1 MSNPIIARL
10 EGELTKAREAGNY
23 KTLHELETATNAH
36 VTVADIGEVLLMC
49 SNDYQGF
56 AAHPEVVAAARA
68 ALDRFGV
75 GPASVRFICGTLTIH
90 DELERKIAEFLQAQ
104 SAITYSSCWSANT
117 GLFPV
122 LAGPGD
128 AIISDALNHA
138 SIIDGCRAV
147 SKDVARDVYRHGDME
162 DLARQ
167 LEKHAGRPGKIV
179 VTDGVFSMEGDLAPL
194 PEIVRLAKAHNALVV
209 VDDSHGVGV
218 VGPTARGTV
227 EHFGLLDAIDI
238 HTGTL
243 GKALG
248 GGAGGYVAGPRAVID
263 SLIQRSRPHLFSN
276 AVPPS
281 VAAAAL
287 EAIRIL
293 EREPE
298 RAMQLRAKAEL
309 FREALKSK
317 DITPLEGEGAIVPVV
332 VGESAKSKA
341 ISQELLAGGLLA
353 TSFSFPVVPEGAAR
367 IRFQVSQSHS
377 ESDLAWAA
385 DLIARTFH
393 KHGAKPHTH
402 ASM

>member
-1 MSNPIIARL
+1 MTNAVFERL
-10 EGELTKAREAGNY
+10 ERDLQKAREVGNY
-23 KTLHELETATNAH
+23 KTLHDLETATQAH
-36 VTVADIGEVLLMC
+36 VKVKGIGEVLLMC

-56 AAHPEVVAAARA
+56 ADHPEVVAAART
-68 ALDRFGV
+68 ALEKFGV

-90 DELERKIAEFLQAQ
+90 EELEEKIAEFLHTE

-128 AIISDALNHA
+128 VVISDELNHA
-138 SIIDGCRAV
+138 SIIDGCRAI
-147 SKDVARDVYRHGDME
+147 SKEAARDIY
-162 DLARQ
+162 
-167 LEKHAGRPGKIV
+167 KHANMTDLSHVLHKHADKTGRII

-194 PEIVRLAKAHNALVV
+194 PDIVGLARTHKAIVV

-227 EHFGLLDAIDI
+227 EHFGLLDEVDV

-248 GGAGGYVAGPRAVID
+248 GGAGGYVAGPRVVID

-287 EAIRIL
+287 ESIRIL

-298 RAMQLRAKAEL
+298 RAQKLGDKADSFRKQLRAKE
-309 FREALKSK
+309 
-317 DITPLEGEGAIVPVV
+317 IVPLEGEGAIVPVV
-332 VGESAKSKA
+332 VGESVKSKA
-341 ISQELLAGGLLA
+341 ISQDLLKGGLLA

-367 IRFQVSQSHS
+367 IRFQVSQAHS
-377 ESDLAWAA
+377 EDDLNWAA
-385 DLIARTFH
+385 DLIARTF
-393 KHGAKPHTH
+393 KVHGARPVAHG
-402 ASM
+402 

>member
-1 MSNPIIARL
+1 MSNAVLDRLARDL
-10 EGELTKAREAGNY
+10 AKAREVGNY
-23 KTLHELETATNAH
+23 KTLHELETATKAH
-36 VTVADIGEVLLMC
+36 VKVAGIGEVLLMC

-90 DELERKIAEFLQAQ
+90 EELERKLAELLHTEA
-104 SAITYSSCWSANT
+104 AITYSSCWSANT

-128 AIISDALNHA
+128 VIISDTLNHA
-138 SIIDGCRAV
+138 SIIDGCRAIG
-147 SKDVARDVYRHGDME
+147 KEATRDIYRHADME
-162 DLARQ
+162 DLARV
-167 LEKHAGRPGKIV
+167 LDKHKDRAGKVI

-194 PEIVRLAKAHNALVV
+194 PEIVRLAKEHSALAV

-227 EHFGLLDAIDI
+227 EHFGLLDKIDI

-248 GGAGGYVAGPRAVID
+248 GGAGGYVAGPRVVID

-287 EAIRIL
+287 ESLRIL
-293 EREPE
+293 QREPD
-298 RAMQLRAKAEL
+298 RAKQLRTKADR
-309 FREALKSK
+309 FRSALKSK
-317 DITPLEGEGAIVPVV
+317 NITPLEGEGAIVPVV

-341 ISQELLAGGLLA
+341 ISEDLLAGGLLA

-377 ESDLAWAA
+377 EADLDHAV
-385 DLIARTFH
+385 DLIAATFH
-393 KHGAKPHTH
+393 KHGVKPVAHG
-402 ASM
+402 

>member
-1 MSNPIIARL
+1 MTNAVLERL
-10 EGELTKAREAGNY
+10 EAELAKAREFGNY
-23 KTLHELETATNAH
+23 KTLHELQTATRAH
-36 VTVADIGEVLLMC
+36 VEVAEIGEVLLMC

-56 AAHPEVVAAARA
+56 AAHPAVVAAARA
-68 ALDRFGV
+68 ALERFGV
-75 GPASVRFICGTLTIH
+75 GPASVRFICGTLTVH
-90 DELERKIAEFLQAQ
+90 DKLEKKIAEFLHTE

-128 AIISDALNHA
+128 VVISDALNHA
-138 SIIDGCRAV
+138 SIIDGCRAI
-147 SKDVARDVYRHGDME
+147 SKDAARDIYRHADTT
-162 DLARQ
+162 DLARV
-167 LEKHAGRPGKIV
+167 LEKHTGRSGKVI

-194 PEIVRLAKAHNALVV
+194 PEIVRLAKQHNALVV

-218 VGPTARGTV
+218 VGPSARGTV
-227 EHFGLLDAIDI
+227 EHFGMLDQIDI

-248 GGAGGYVAGPRAVID
+248 GGAGGYVAGPRVVID

-287 EAIRIL
+287 ESIRIL
-293 EREPE
+293 EKEPR
-298 RAMQLRAKAEL
+298 RASQLRTKADL
-309 FREALKSK
+309 FRQTLKAN
-317 DITPLEGEGAIVPVV
+317 DIMPLEGEGAIVPVV
-332 VGESAKSKA
+332 VGDSAKSKA
-341 ISQELLAGGLLA
+341 ISQDLLAGGLLA

-377 ESDLAWAA
+377 ESDLTWAA
-385 DLIARTFH
+385 GLIARTFH
-393 KHGAKPHTH
+393 KHGARPIAHG
-402 ASM
+402 

>member
-1 MSNPIIARL
+1 MSNAIIRRL
-10 EGELTKAREAGNY
+10 ERELAKAREVGNY
-23 KTLHELETATNAH
+23 KSLHELETATKAH
-36 VTVADIGEVLLMC
+36 VKVAEIGEVLLMC

-75 GPASVRFICGTLTIH
+75 GPASVRFICGTLSIH
-90 DELERKIAEFLQAQ
+90 EELERKIAEFLHTE

-128 AIISDALNHA
+128 VIISDALNHA
-138 SIIDGCRAV
+138 SIIDGCRAI
-147 SKDVARDVYRHGDME
+147 SKEAARDIYRHADMA
-162 DLARQ
+162 DLSRVLGKYAD
-167 LEKHAGRPGKIV
+167 RPGKVI

-194 PEIVRLAKAHNALVV
+194 PEIVRLAKQNHALVV
-209 VDDSHGVGV
+209 MDDSHGVGV

-227 EHFGLLDAIDI
+227 EHFGLLDQIDI

-248 GGAGGYVAGPRAVID
+248 GGAGGYVAGPRVVID

-287 EAIRIL
+287 ESLRIL
-293 EREPE
+293 EREPD
-298 RAMQLRAKAEL
+298 RAKQLRKKADL
-309 FREALKSK
+309 FRSALKSR

-332 VGESAKSKA
+332 VGESVTSKA
-341 ISQELLAGGLLA
+341 ISQDLLAGGLLA

-377 ESDLAWAA
+377 ETDLNWAA
-385 DLIARTFH
+385 DLIAKTFH
-393 KHGAKPHTH
+393 KHGAKPIAHH
-402 ASM
+402 

>member
-1 MSNPIIARL
+1 MTNAVFERL
-10 EGELTKAREAGNY
+10 EGELQKAREVGNY
-23 KTLHELETATNAH
+23 KTLHDLETATQAH
-36 VTVADIGEVLLMC
+36 VKVRDIGEVLLMC

-56 AAHPEVVAAARA
+56 ADHPEVVAAARA
-68 ALDRFGV
+68 ALDKFGV

-90 DELERKIAEFLQAQ
+90 EELEKKISEFLHTEA
-104 SAITYSSCWSANT
+104 AITYSSCWSANT

-128 AIISDALNHA
+128 VVISDELNHA
-138 SIIDGCRAV
+138 SIIDGCRAI
-147 SKDVARDVYRHGDME
+147 SKEAARDIY
-162 DLARQ
+162 
-167 LEKHAGRPGKIV
+167 KHANMTDLSNVLHKHADKKGKII

-194 PEIVRLAKAHNALVV
+194 LDIVRLARTHNAIVV

-218 VGPTARGTV
+218 VGPGARGTV
-227 EHFGLLDAIDI
+227 EHFGLLDEVDI

-248 GGAGGYVAGPRAVID
+248 GGAGGYVAGPRVVVD

-293 EREPE
+293 EREPA
-298 RAMQLRAKAEL
+298 RAQKLRDKAEL
-309 FREALKSK
+309 FRKSLKAK
-317 DITPLEGEGAIVPVV
+317 DIVPLEGEGAIVPVV
-332 VGESAKSKA
+332 VGESVKSKA
-341 ISQELLAGGLLA
+341 ISQDLLANGLLA

-377 ESDLAWAA
+377 EADLNWAA
-385 DLIARTFH
+385 DLIARTF
-393 KHGAKPHTH
+393 KRHGARPIVHG
-402 ASM
+402 

>member
-1 MSNPIIARL
+1 MSNAVLERL
-10 EGELTKAREAGNY
+10 ERELAKAREVGNY
-23 KTLHELETATNAH
+23 KTLHDLETATGAH
-36 VTVADIGEVLLMC
+36 VKVVDIGEVLLMC

-56 AAHPEVVAAARA
+56 AAHPEVVAAART

-90 DELERKIAEFLQAQ
+90 EELEREIAKFLRTE

-128 AIISDALNHA
+128 VVISDELNHA
-138 SIIDGCRAV
+138 SIIDGCRAI
-147 SKDVARDVYRHGDME
+147 SKESVRDIYRHADMA
-162 DLARQ
+162 DLARV
-167 LEKHAGRPGKIV
+167 LEKHADRPGKII

-194 PEIVRLAKAHNALVV
+194 PEIVKLAKQHNALVV

-227 EHFGLLDAIDI
+227 EHFGMLDRVDI

-248 GGAGGYVAGPRAVID
+248 GGAGGYVAGPRVVID
-263 SLIQRSRPHLFSN
+263 SLIQKSRPHLFSN

-281 VAAAAL
+281 VAAAGL
-287 EAIRIL
+287 QSLRIL
-293 EREPE
+293 EREPN
-298 RAMQLRAKAEL
+298 RAPRLREKAEL
-309 FREALKSK
+309 FRRALKSRQ
-317 DITPLEGEGAIVPVV
+317 ITPLEGEGAIVPVV
-332 VGESAKSKA
+332 VGDSAKSKA
-341 ISQELLAGGLLA
+341 ISQDLLAGGLLA

-377 ESDLAWAA
+377 ESDLDWAA
-385 DLIARTFH
+385 ELISATFH
-393 KHGAKPHTH
+393 KHGATPITH
-402 ASM
+402 

>member
-1 MSNPIIARL
+1 MMNAVIERL
-10 EGELTKAREAGNY
+10 ERDLAKAREVGNY
-23 KTLHELETATNAH
+23 KTLHDLETATQAH
-36 VTVADIGEVLLMC
+36 VRVKDIGEVLLMC

-56 AAHPEVVAAARA
+56 ADHPEVVAAARA
-68 ALDRFGV
+68 ALDKFGV

-90 DELERKIAEFLQAQ
+90 EDLEKKIAEFLHTE

-122 LAGPGD
+122 LAGSGD
-128 AIISDALNHA
+128 VVISDALNHA

-147 SKDVARDVYRHGDME
+147 GKDVAREIYPHADMAE
-162 DLARQ
+162 LARV
-167 LEKHAGRPGKIV
+167 LDKHADKPGKII

-194 PEIVRLAKAHNALVV
+194 PDILRLARVHNAIVV

-218 VGPTARGTV
+218 MGPAARGTV
-227 EHFGLLDAIDI
+227 EHFGLLDSVDV

-248 GGAGGYVAGPRAVID
+248 GGAGGYVAGPRVVID

-298 RAMQLRAKAEL
+298 RAQRLRDKAKL
-309 FREALKSK
+309 FRNGLKAK
-317 DITPLEGEGAIVPVV
+317 DIMPLEGEGAIVPVV
-332 VGESAKSKA
+332 VGESVKSKA
-341 ISQELLAGGLLA
+341 VSQDLLAGGLLA

-377 ESDLAWAA
+377 EADLMWAA

-393 KHGAKPHTH
+393 KHGAKPIAH
-402 ASM
+402 A

>member
-1 MSNPIIARL
+1 MSNAIIDRLAREL
-10 EGELTKAREAGNY
+10 EKAREAGTY
-23 KTLHELETATNAH
+23 KTLHELTTATRAH
-36 VTVADIGEVLLMC
+36 VKVAEIGEVLLMC

-56 AAHPEVVAAARA
+56 AAHPEVVAAARR
-68 ALDRFGV
+68 ALEHFGV

-90 DELERKIAEFLQAQ
+90 EELERKLAEFLHTEA
-104 SAITYSSCWSANT
+104 AITYSSCWSANT

-122 LAGPGD
+122 LAGAGD
-128 AIISDALNHA
+128 VVISDALNHA
-138 SIIDGCRAV
+138 SIIDGCRAIA
-147 SKDVARDVYRHGDME
+147 KDVARDIYRHADMA
-162 DLARQ
+162 DLARVF
-167 LEKHAGRPGKIV
+167 EKHADKPGKIV

-194 PEIVRLAKAHNALVV
+194 PEIVRLAKQHNALVV

-218 VGPTARGTV
+218 VGPTGRGTV
-227 EHFGLLDAIDI
+227 EHYGLLDEIDI

-248 GGAGGYVAGPRAVID
+248 GGAGGYVAGPRVVID

-293 EREPE
+293 EREPQ
-298 RAMQLRAKAEL
+298 RAKTLRAKAER
-309 FREALKSK
+309 FRAALKSR

-332 VGESAKSKA
+332 VGESVKSKA
-341 ISQELLAGGLLA
+341 ISQDLLAGGLLA

-367 IRFQVSQSHS
+367 IRFQVSQAHGDG
-377 ESDLAWAA
+377 DLEGAA
-385 DLIARTFH
+385 DLIAATFK
-393 KHGAKPHTH
+393 KHGAKGLAHN
-402 ASM
+402 

>member
-1 MSNPIIARL
+1 MTNAVFERL
-10 EGELTKAREAGNY
+10 ERELQKAREVGNY
-23 KTLHELETATNAH
+23 KTLHDLETATQAH
-36 VTVADIGEVLLMC
+36 VKVKDIGEVLLMC

-56 AAHPEVVAAARA
+56 ADHPEVVAAARA
-68 ALDRFGV
+68 ALEKFGV

-90 DELERKIAEFLQAQ
+90 EELEEKIAKFLHTE

-128 AIISDALNHA
+128 VVISDELNHA
-138 SIIDGCRAV
+138 SIIDGCRAI
-147 SKDVARDVYRHGDME
+147 SKEAVRDIY
-162 DLARQ
+162 
-167 LEKHAGRPGKIV
+167 KHANMTDLSHVLHRHADKKGKII

-194 PEIVRLAKAHNALVV
+194 PDIVRLARTHNAIVV

-218 VGPTARGTV
+218 VGPGARGTV
-227 EHFGLLDAIDI
+227 EHFGLLDEIDV

-248 GGAGGYVAGPRAVID
+248 GGAGGYVAGPRVVID

-293 EREPE
+293 EREPA
-298 RAMQLRAKAEL
+298 RAQMLRDKAEL
-309 FREALKSK
+309 FRNALKSK
-317 DITPLEGEGAIVPVV
+317 DIMPLEGDGAIVPVV
-332 VGESAKSKA
+332 VGESVKSKA
-341 ISQELLAGGLLA
+341 ISQDLLAGGLLA

-377 ESDLAWAA
+377 EADLNWAA
-385 DLIARTFH
+385 DLIARTFK
-393 KHGAKPHTH
+393 KHGARPIAH
-402 ASM
+402 A

>member
-1 MSNPIIARL
+1 MSNTVIERL
-10 EGELTKAREAGNY
+10 QRELANAREAGNY
-23 KTLHELETATNAH
+23 KTLHELETATKAH
-36 VTVADIGEVLLMC
+36 VKVADIGEVLLMC

-56 AAHPEVVAAARA
+56 AAHPAVVAAARA

-90 DELERKIAEFLQAQ
+90 DELERKIAEFLHTE

-122 LAGPGD
+122 LAGAGD
-128 AIISDALNHA
+128 VVISDALNHA
-138 SIIDGCRAV
+138 SIIDGCRAI
-147 SKDVARDVYRHGDME
+147 SKDAVRDIYRHADME
-162 DLARQ
+162 DLARV
-167 LEKHAGRPGKIV
+167 LDKHADRPGKII

-194 PEIVRLAKAHNALVV
+194 PEIVRLAKAHGALVV

-218 VGPTARGTV
+218 VGPAARGTV
-227 EHFGLLDAIDI
+227 EHFGLLDQIDI

-248 GGAGGYVAGPRAVID
+248 GGAGGYVAGPRVVID

-276 AVPPS
+276 AVPPA

-287 EAIRIL
+287 ESIRIL
-293 EREPE
+293 ENEPQRARLLRE
-298 RAMQLRAKAEL
+298 KAEL
-309 FREALKSK
+309 FRQTLKAN
-317 DITPLEGEGAIVPVV
+317 DIVPLEGEGAIVPVV
-332 VGESAKSKA
+332 VGDSAKSKA
-341 ISQELLAGGLLA
+341 ISHDLLAGGLLA

-377 ESDLAWAA
+377 RSDLTWAA
-385 DLIARTFH
+385 GLIAQAFH
-393 KHGAKPHTH
+393 KHGVRPMAHG
-402 ASM
+402 

>member
-1 MSNPIIARL
+1 MSNAVLERL
-10 EGELTKAREAGNY
+10 ERELTKAREVGNY
-23 KTLHELETATNAH
+23 KTLLDLETATGAH
-36 VTVADIGEVLLMC
+36 VKVADIGEVLLMC

-56 AAHPEVVAAARA
+56 AAHPEVVAAAHA

-90 DELERKIAEFLQAQ
+90 EELERKLAEFLHVE

-128 AIISDALNHA
+128 VVISDALNHA
-138 SIIDGCRAV
+138 SIIDGCRAI
-147 SKDVARDVYRHGDME
+147 SKDSVRDIYRHADTA
-162 DLARQ
+162 DLARV
-167 LEKHAGRPGKIV
+167 LDKHADKPGKII

-194 PEIVRLAKAHNALVV
+194 PEIVKLAKQHNALVV

-227 EHFGLLDAIDI
+227 EHFGLLDQIDI

-248 GGAGGYVAGPRAVID
+248 GGAGGYVAGPRVVID
-263 SLIQRSRPHLFSN
+263 SLIQKSRPHLFSN

-281 VAAAAL
+281 VAAAGL
-287 EAIRIL
+287 QSLRIL
-293 EREPE
+293 EREPN
-298 RAMQLRAKAEL
+298 RAIQLREKAEL
-309 FREALKSK
+309 FRRALKTRQ
-317 DITPLEGEGAIVPVV
+317 IAPLEGEGAIVPVV
-332 VGESAKSKA
+332 VGDSAKSKA
-341 ISQELLAGGLLA
+341 ISQDLLAGGLLA

-377 ESDLAWAA
+377 EADLDWAA
-385 DLIARTFH
+385 DLISATFH
-393 KHGAKPHTH
+393 KHGATPITH
-402 ASM
+402 

>member
-1 MSNPIIARL
+1 MSNAVLERL
-10 EGELTKAREAGNY
+10 ERDLAKAREVGNY
-23 KTLHELETATNAH
+23 KTLHDLETATGAH
-36 VTVADIGEVLLMC
+36 VKVADIGEVLLMC

-90 DELERKIAEFLQAQ
+90 EELERELAKFLHTE

-128 AIISDALNHA
+128 VVISDALNHA
-138 SIIDGCRAV
+138 SIIDGCRAI
-147 SKDVARDVYRHGDME
+147 SKESVRDIYRHADMA
-162 DLARQ
+162 DLARV
-167 LEKHAGRPGKIV
+167 LEKHADKPGKII

-194 PEIVRLAKAHNALVV
+194 PEIVKLAKKHNALVV

-227 EHFGLLDAIDI
+227 EHFGLLDEIDI

-248 GGAGGYVAGPRAVID
+248 GGAGGYVAGPRVVID

-281 VAAAAL
+281 VAAAGL
-287 EAIRIL
+287 QSLRIL
-293 EREPE
+293 EREPH
-298 RAMQLRAKAEL
+298 RATKLREKAEL
-309 FREALKSK
+309 FRRALKSR
-317 DITPLEGEGAIVPVV
+317 DITPLEGQGAIVPVV
-332 VGESAKSKA
+332 VGDSAKSKA
-341 ISQELLAGGLLA
+341 ISQDLLSGGLLA

-377 ESDLAWAA
+377 ESDLDWAA
-385 DLIARTFH
+385 ELISAMFH
-393 KHGAKPHTH
+393 KHGATPITH
-402 ASM
+402 

>member
-1 MSNPIIARL
+1 MTNAVFERL
-10 EGELTKAREAGNY
+10 EGELRKARDVGTY
-23 KTLHELETATNAH
+23 KTLHDLETATQAH
-36 VTVADIGEVLLMC
+36 VKVKDIGEVLLMC

-56 AAHPEVVAAARA
+56 ADHPEVVAAARA

-90 DELERKIAEFLQAQ
+90 DELEKKLAEFLHTE

-128 AIISDALNHA
+128 VVISDELNHA
-138 SIIDGCRAV
+138 SIIDGCRAI
-147 SKDVARDVYRHGDME
+147 SKEAARDIYRHANMTE
-162 DLARQ
+162 LSQ
-167 LEKHAGRPGKIV
+167 VLQKHADKPGKIV

-194 PEIVRLAKAHNALVV
+194 PEIVKLARAHNAILV

-227 EHFGLLDAIDI
+227 EHFGLLDRVDV

-248 GGAGGYVAGPRAVID
+248 GGAGGYVAGPRVVID

-287 EAIRIL
+287 ESIRIL
-293 EREPE
+293 EREPA
-298 RAMQLRAKAEL
+298 RGQKLREKAEL
-309 FREALKSK
+309 FRKSLKAK
-317 DITPLEGEGAIVPVV
+317 NIVPLEGEGAIVPVV
-332 VGESAKSKA
+332 VGESVKSKA
-341 ISQELLAGGLLA
+341 ISQDLLSGGLLA

-377 ESDLAWAA
+377 EADLNWAA

-393 KHGAKPHTH
+393 KHGARPMAHG
-402 ASM
+402 

>member
-1 MSNPIIARL
+1 MSNAIIRRL
-10 EGELTKAREAGNY
+10 ERELAKAREVGNY
-23 KTLHELETATNAH
+23 KSLHELETATKAH
-36 VTVADIGEVLLMC
+36 VKVAEIGEVLLMC

-75 GPASVRFICGTLTIH
+75 GPASVRFICGTLSIH
-90 DELERKIAEFLQAQ
+90 EELERKIAEFLHTE

-128 AIISDALNHA
+128 VIISDALNHA
-138 SIIDGCRAV
+138 SIIDGCRAI
-147 SKDVARDVYRHGDME
+147 SKEAARDIYRHADMA
-162 DLARQ
+162 DLSRVLGKYAD
-167 LEKHAGRPGKIV
+167 RPGKVI

-194 PEIVRLAKAHNALVV
+194 PEIVRLAKQNHALVV
-209 VDDSHGVGV
+209 MDDSHGVGV

-227 EHFGLLDAIDI
+227 EHFGLLDQIDI

-248 GGAGGYVAGPRAVID
+248 GGAGGYVAGPRVVID

-287 EAIRIL
+287 ESLRIL
-293 EREPE
+293 EREPD
-298 RAMQLRAKAEL
+298 RAKKLRKKADL
-309 FREALKSK
+309 FRSALKSR

-332 VGESAKSKA
+332 VGESVTSKA
-341 ISQELLAGGLLA
+341 ISQDLLAGGLLA

-377 ESDLAWAA
+377 ETDLNWAA
-385 DLIARTFH
+385 DLVAKTFH
-393 KHGAKPHTH
+393 KHGAKPIAHH
-402 ASM
+402 

>member
-1 MSNPIIARL
+1 MTNSVFERL
-10 EGELTKAREAGNY
+10 ERDLQEARDVGNY
-23 KTLHELETATNAH
+23 KTLHDLETATRAH
-36 VTVADIGEVLLMC
+36 VKVKNIGEVLLMC

-56 AAHPEVVAAARA
+56 ADHREVVAAARA
-68 ALDRFGV
+68 ALDKFGV

-90 DELERKIAEFLQAQ
+90 DELEKKIAEFLHTE

-128 AIISDALNHA
+128 VVISDELNHA
-138 SIIDGCRAV
+138 SIIDGCRAI
-147 SKDVARDVYRHGDME
+147 SKEAVRDIY
-162 DLARQ
+162 
-167 LEKHAGRPGKIV
+167 KHANMTDLSHVLHKHADKKGKII

-194 PEIVRLAKAHNALVV
+194 PEIVRLARTHNAIVV

-227 EHFGLLDAIDI
+227 EHFGLLDEVDV

-248 GGAGGYVAGPRAVID
+248 GGAGGYVAGPRVVID

-298 RAMQLRAKAEL
+298 RAQKLRDKAAL
-309 FREALKSK
+309 FRRALKAK
-317 DITPLEGEGAIVPVV
+317 DIMPLDGEGAIVPVV
-332 VGESAKSKA
+332 VGESVKSKA
-341 ISQELLAGGLLA
+341 ISQDLLAGGLLA

-377 ESDLAWAA
+377 EADLHWAA

-393 KHGAKPHTH
+393 KHGARPIEH
-402 ASM
+402 A

>member
-1 MSNPIIARL
+1 MTNAVFDRL
-10 EGELTKAREAGNY
+10 ERELAKAREVGNY
-23 KTLHELETATNAH
+23 KTLHDLETATKAH
-36 VTVADIGEVLLMC
+36 VKVKNIGEVLLMC

-56 AAHPEVVAAARA
+56 ADHPEVVAAARA
-68 ALDRFGV
+68 ALDKFGV

-90 DELERKIAEFLQAQ
+90 EELEKKLAEFLHTE

-128 AIISDALNHA
+128 VVISDALNHA
-138 SIIDGCRAV
+138 SIIDGCRAIG
-147 SKDVARDVYRHGDME
+147 KDAARDIY
-162 DLARQ
+162 
-167 LEKHAGRPGKIV
+167 KHADMSDLSHVLHKHADKPGKII

-194 PEIVRLAKAHNALVV
+194 PDIVRLARTHNAIVV

-218 VGPTARGTV
+218 VGPGARGTV
-227 EHFGLLDAIDI
+227 EHFNLLDEIDI

-248 GGAGGYVAGPRAVID
+248 GGAGGYVAGPRVVID

-287 EAIRIL
+287 ESIRIL

-298 RAMQLRAKAEL
+298 RAQKLRDKAEL
-309 FREALKSK
+309 FRKTLKAK
-317 DITPLEGEGAIVPVV
+317 DIMPLEGEGAIVPVV
-332 VGESAKSKA
+332 VGESVKSKA
-341 ISQELLAGGLLA
+341 ISQDLLAGGLLA

-377 ESDLAWAA
+377 EDDLRWAA
-385 DLIARTFH
+385 DLIARTFN
-393 KHGAKPHTH
+393 KHGARPIVH
-402 ASM
+402 A

>member
-1 MSNPIIARL
+1 MSNPVLQRL
-10 EGELTKAREAGNY
+10 AGELEKAREIGNY
-23 KTLHELETATNAH
+23 KTLHELETATKAH
-36 VTVADIGEVLLMC
+36 VVVANVGEVLLMC

-56 AAHPEVVAAARA
+56 AAHPVVVAAART
-68 ALDRFGV
+68 ALERYGV
-75 GPASVRFICGTLTIH
+75 GPASVRFICGTLMIH
-90 DELERKIAEFLQAQ
+90 EQLERKIAEFLHTE

-122 LAGPGD
+122 LVGAGD
-128 AIISDALNHA
+128 VVISDALNHA
-138 SIIDGCRAV
+138 SIIDGCRAIA
-147 SKDVARDVYRHGDME
+147 KDAVRDIYRHADMA
-162 DLARQ
+162 DLARV
-167 LEKHAGRPGKIV
+167 LDKHADKPGKII

-194 PEIVRLAKAHNALVV
+194 PEIVRLAKSHNALVV

-218 VGPTARGTV
+218 VGPTGRGTV
-227 EHFGLLDAIDI
+227 EHYGLLDRVDI

-248 GGAGGYVAGPRAVID
+248 GGAGGYVAGPRVVID

-293 EREPE
+293 EKEPE
-298 RAMQLRAKAEL
+298 RAGTLRAKAEL
-309 FREALKSK
+309 FRKALKSK
-317 DITPLEGEGAIVPVV
+317 GITPLEGEGAIVPVV
-332 VGESAKSKA
+332 VGQSVKSKA
-341 ISQELLAGGLLA
+341 ISQDLLAGGLLA

-377 ESDLAWAA
+377 EADINWAA
-385 DLIARTFH
+385 QLIANTFH
-393 KHGAKPHTH
+393 KHGAKGLAHQ
-402 ASM
+402 

>member
-1 MSNPIIARL
+1 MRNAVLDRLARDL
-10 EGELTKAREAGNY
+10 AKAREVGNY
-23 KTLHELETATNAH
+23 KTLHELETATKAH
-36 VTVADIGEVLLMC
+36 VTVAEIGEVLLMC

-56 AAHPEVVAAARA
+56 AAHPQVVAAARA

-90 DELERKIAEFLQAQ
+90 EELERKLAEFLHAEA
-104 SAITYSSCWSANT
+104 AITYSSCWSANT

-128 AIISDALNHA
+128 VVISDALNHA
-138 SIIDGCRAV
+138 SIIDGCRAIA
-147 SKDVARDVYRHGDME
+147 KEALRDIYRHADME
-162 DLARQ
+162 DLARV
-167 LEKHAGRPGKIV
+167 LEKHKDRAGKVI

-194 PEIVRLAKAHNALVV
+194 PEIVRLAKQHGALVV

-227 EHFGLLDAIDI
+227 EHFGLLDRVDI

-248 GGAGGYVAGPRAVID
+248 GGAGGYVAGPRVVID

-287 EAIRIL
+287 ESLRIL
-293 EREPE
+293 EREPD
-298 RAMQLRAKAEL
+298 RAQQLRRKADR
-309 FREALKSK
+309 FRNALKSK
-317 DITPLEGEGAIVPVV
+317 GITPLEGEGAIVPVV

-341 ISQELLAGGLLA
+341 ISQDLLAGGLLA

-367 IRFQVSQSHS
+367 IRFQVSQSHN
-377 ESDLAWAA
+377 EADLDGAA
-385 DLIARTFH
+385 DLIAATFH
-393 KHGAKPHTH
+393 KHGATPRAHG
-402 ASM
+402 

>member
-1 MSNPIIARL
+1 MSGDAILGRL
-10 EGELTKAREAGNY
+10 ERELARARDVGNY
-23 KTLHELETATNAH
+23 KTLRELETATGAH
-36 VTVADIGEVLLMC
+36 VKVTDIGEVLLMC

-68 ALDRFGV
+68 ALDRYGV
-75 GPASVRFICGTLTIH
+75 GPASVRFICGTLSIH
-90 DELERKIAEFLQAQ
+90 EELERKLAQFLEAE
-104 SAITYSSCWSANT
+104 SAVTYSSCWSANT

-128 AIISDALNHA
+128 AIISDELNHA

-147 SKDVARDVYRHGDME
+147 SKEVARDVYRHGDME
-162 DLARQ
+162 DLARL
-167 LEKHAGRPGKIV
+167 LEKHGDRPGKIV

-194 PEIVRLAKAHNALVV
+194 PEIVRLARAHDALVV

-218 VGPTARGTV
+218 VGPSARGTV
-227 EHFGLLDAIDI
+227 EHYGLLDRVDI

-248 GGAGGYVAGPRAVID
+248 GGAGGYVAGPRVVID

-276 AVPPS
+276 SVPPS

-287 EAIRIL
+287 EALRIL
-293 EREPE
+293 EREPR
-298 RAMQLRAKAEL
+298 RAEQLCAKAER
-309 FREALKSK
+309 FRQALKAK
-317 DITPLEGEGAIVPVV
+317 GVMPLEGEGAIVPVV
-332 VGESAKSKA
+332 VGESVKSKA
-341 ISQELLAGGLLA
+341 ISHDLLGAGLLA

-377 ESDLAWAA
+377 EADLDWAA
-385 DLIARTFH
+385 DLIAKTFH
-393 KHGAKPHTH
+393 KHGARPLTR
-402 ASM
+402 A

>member
-1 MSNPIIARL
+1 MTNAVLERL
-10 EGELTKAREAGNY
+10 ERDLVKAREVGNY
-23 KTLHELETATNAH
+23 KTLHDLETATQAH
-36 VTVADIGEVLLMC
+36 VKLKGIGEVLLMC

-56 AAHPEVVAAARA
+56 ANHPEVVAAARA
-68 ALDRFGV
+68 ALDKFGV
-75 GPASVRFICGTLTIH
+75 GPASVRFICGTLTVH
-90 DELERKIAEFLQAQ
+90 EEVETKIAEFLHTE

-128 AIISDALNHA
+128 VVISDELNHA

-147 SKDVARDVYRHGDME
+147 GKDVTRAIYRHADMN
-162 DLARQ
+162 DLERVLRQ
-167 LEKHAGRPGKIV
+167 HTGRAGKII

-194 PEIVRLAKAHNALVV
+194 PDIVRLARTHDAIVV

-218 VGPTARGTV
+218 MGPAARGTV
-227 EHFGLLDAIDI
+227 EHFGLLDSIDV

-248 GGAGGYVAGPRAVID
+248 GGAGGYVAGPRVVID

-293 EREPE
+293 EREPG
-298 RAMQLRAKAEL
+298 RAQKLRDKAGL
-309 FREALKSK
+309 FRKSLKAK
-317 DITPLEGEGAIVPVV
+317 DILPLEGEGAIVPVV
-332 VGESAKSKA
+332 VGESVKSKA
-341 ISQELLAGGLLA
+341 ISQDLLAGGLLA

-367 IRFQVSQSHS
+367 IRFQVSQAHS
-377 ESDLAWAA
+377 EADLQWAA

-393 KHGAKPHTH
+393 NHGARPVGHG
-402 ASM
+402 

>member
-1 MSNPIIARL
+1 MTNAVLDRL
-10 EGELTKAREAGNY
+10 ERELAKTREVGNY
-23 KTLHELETATNAH
+23 KTLHDLETATSAH
-36 VTVADIGEVLLMC
+36 VKVAEIGEVLLMC

-56 AAHPEVVAAARA
+56 ADHPEVVAAARA

-90 DELERKIAEFLQAQ
+90 EELERKIAEFLHAE

-128 AIISDALNHA
+128 VVISDALNHA
-138 SIIDGCRAV
+138 SIIDGCRAI
-147 SKDVARDVYRHGDME
+147 SREATRDIYRHADME
-162 DLARQ
+162 YLARV
-167 LEKHAGRPGKIV
+167 LEKYAERPGKVI

-194 PEIVRLAKAHNALVV
+194 PEIVRLARQHDALVV

-227 EHFGLLDAIDI
+227 EHFGLLDEIDI

-248 GGAGGYVAGPRAVID
+248 GGAGGYVAGPRVVID
-263 SLIQRSRPHLFSN
+263 SLIQKSRPHLFSN

-281 VAAAAL
+281 VAAAGL
-287 EAIRIL
+287 ESLRIL
-293 EREPE
+293 EREPHRGE
-298 RAMQLRAKAEL
+298 QLREKARL
-309 FREALKSK
+309 FRHALKSRE
-317 DITPLEGEGAIVPVV
+317 ITPLEGEGAIVPVV
-332 VGESAKSKA
+332 VGDSAKSKA
-341 ISQELLAGGLLA
+341 ISQDLLAGGLLA

-377 ESDLAWAA
+377 EADLDWAA
-385 DLIARTFH
+385 ELIATTFR
-393 KHGAKPHTH
+393 KQGAKPIAHR
-402 ASM
+402 

>member
-1 MSNPIIARL
+1 MSSPILARL
-10 EGELTKAREAGNY
+10 ARELEKAREVGNY
-23 KTLHELETATNAH
+23 KTLHELETATRAH
-36 VTVADIGEVLLMC
+36 VRVAEIGEVLLMC

-56 AAHPEVVAAARA
+56 AAHPAVVAAARA
-68 ALDRFGV
+68 ALERFGV

-90 DELERKIAEFLQAQ
+90 GELERKIAEFLHAE

-122 LAGPGD
+122 LAGAGD
-128 AIISDALNHA
+128 VVISDELNHA

-147 SKDVARDVYRHGDME
+147 AKDVVRDIYRHADLQ
-162 DLARQ
+162 DLARV
-167 LEKHAGRPGKIV
+167 LEKHKDRPGKII

-194 PEIVRLAKAHNALVV
+194 PEIVRLAKAHNAIVV

-218 VGPTARGTV
+218 VGPSARGTV
-227 EHFGLLDAIDI
+227 EHFGLLDTVDI

-248 GGAGGYVAGPRAVID
+248 GGAGGYVAGPRVVID

-281 VAAAAL
+281 VAAGAL
-287 EAIRIL
+287 ESLRIL
-293 EREPE
+293 EKEPQ
-298 RAMQLRAKAEL
+298 RATQLREKAEL
-309 FREALKSK
+309 FRKALKSK
-317 DITPLEGEGAIVPVV
+317 GITPLDGEGAIVPVV
-332 VGESAKSKA
+332 VGESVKSKA
-341 ISQELLAGGLLA
+341 ISQDLLAGGLLA

-377 ESDLAWAA
+377 EADLTWAA
-385 DLIARTFH
+385 DLVAATFH
-393 KHGAKPHTH
+393 KHGAKPIVH
-402 ASM
+402 